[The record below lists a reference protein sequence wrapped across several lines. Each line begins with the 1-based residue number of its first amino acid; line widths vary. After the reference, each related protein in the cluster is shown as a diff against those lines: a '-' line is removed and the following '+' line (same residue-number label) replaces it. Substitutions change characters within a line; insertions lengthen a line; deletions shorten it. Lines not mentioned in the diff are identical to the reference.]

1 MKEFDKIIGYEPVKK
16 ELIRI
21 CDILKNSEKY
31 EKFGV
36 KASQGLLLYGE
47 PGVGKS
53 LMADCFIKATGRK
66 FFVCRKT
73 KDNGDFVNEI
83 TKTFEEA
90 KANAP
95 SVILFDDIDKF
106 ANEDEN
112 HRDASEYVA
121 VQSGI
126 DSLVDYDVFV
136 VATSNTFYRLP
147 NSLTRAGRFTKILE
161 IRPPE
166 GKDAEEIIKYYLR
179 QKENV
184 GDIDYN
190 LICRLLCSKTCAD
203 LETIVNEAGVYAV
216 FEGKEKID
224 NDDMLRACLR
234 VLYDAPETDDEL
246 FCMSNKMRKMT
257 AYHEAGHAV
266 VAELL
271 EPESVTLV
279 SIANYDGVTAGISS
293 IYQPDDAFASING
306 MKNRLKSTLGG
317 RASTELVFGEI
328 DVGATRDLHAA
339 YNLMVRFNDKY
350 CQCGFDSSV
359 RYFDNGVSDFQK
371 ERFNN
376 SVSYELDKMYMEVKE
391 MLAKNREFL
400 DKFADLL
407 FEKITVTMKDIKE
420 LKKSCKIVK

>member
-1 MKEFDKIIGYEPVKK
+1 MKEFDKVIGYEPIKK

-31 EKFGV
+31 GKFGV
-36 KASQGLLLYGE
+36 KASQGLLLCGE

-90 KANAP
+90 KVNAP
-95 SVILFDDIDKF
+95 SVILFDDLDKF

-126 DSLVDYDVFV
+126 DELVGFDVFV
-136 VATSNTFYRLP
+136 IATSNSLYRLP
-147 NSLTRAGRFTKILE
+147 DSLRRAGRFTKILE

-166 GKDAEEIIKYYLR
+166 GKDAEEIIKYYLS

-184 GDIDYN
+184 GEIDYN
-190 LICRLLCSKTCAD
+190 LIRRLLCSKTCAD
-203 LETIVNEAGVYAV
+203 LETIVNEAGVYAA

-224 NDDMLRACLR
+224 NDDMVRASLR
-234 VLYDAPETDDEL
+234 VLYNAPETDDT
-246 FCMSNKMRKMT
+246 FYSMSNKLKKMT

-279 SIANYDGVTAGISS
+279 SIANYDGITAGISS
-293 IYQPDDAFASING
+293 IYQPEDAFTSING

-328 DVGATRDLHAA
+328 DVGATRDLRVA
-339 YNLMVRFNDKY
+339 YDLMIRFNDKY
-350 CQCGFDSSV
+350 CQYGFDSSV
-359 RYFDNGVSDFQK
+359 RYLGGYASESQR
-371 ERFNN
+371 ERF
-376 SVSYELDKMYMEVKE
+376 SQSASYELDKMYMEVKE
-391 MLAKNREFL
+391 LLARNREFL

-407 FEKITVTMKDIKE
+407 FKKITVTMKDIKE